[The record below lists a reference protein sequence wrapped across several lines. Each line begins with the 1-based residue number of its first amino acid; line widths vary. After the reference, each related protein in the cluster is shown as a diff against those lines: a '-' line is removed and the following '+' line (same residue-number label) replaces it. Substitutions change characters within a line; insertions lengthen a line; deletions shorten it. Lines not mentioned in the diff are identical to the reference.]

1 MEDYGQ
7 MTLIGHLTEL
17 RRRLII
23 ALLAIIGF
31 SIIGYVFSEQIIK
44 VLTVPIGEL
53 IFLSPTEAFYTHIR
67 VAIYAGF
74 ILALPVVIHQVWRFV
89 LPALNQNE
97 RKLLYLLVPLSLLL
111 FFLGLAF
118 SFFIVIP
125 FGMRFFLGFSGPG
138 LRPMLTLD
146 YYISFV
152 ITITIP
158 FGILFQLPLVQ
169 GFLIRFRLV
178 TVKQLERMRKYVVVG
193 AFVVGAL
200 FTPPDVLS
208 QVFLA
213 VPLILL
219 FELGLIMGRII
230 SPRSKSK

>member
-7 MTLIGHLTEL
+7 MTLVGHLTEL

-53 IFLSPTEAFYTHIR
+53 IFLSPTEASYTHIR

-97 RKLLYLLVPLSLLL
+97 RRLLYLLVPLSVLL

-125 FGMRFFLGFSGPG
+125 YGMRFL
-138 LRPMLTLD
+138 
-146 YYISFV
+146 
-152 ITITIP
+152 IT
-158 FGILFQLPLVQ
+158 
-169 GFLIRFRLV
+169 
-178 TVKQLERMRKYVVVG
+178 
-193 AFVVGAL
+193 
-200 FTPPDVLS
+200 
-208 QVFLA
+208 
-213 VPLILL
+213 
-219 FELGLIMGRII
+219 
-230 SPRSKSK
+230 

>member
-7 MTLIGHLTEL
+7 MTLVGHLTEL

-97 RKLLYLLVPLSLLL
+97 RRLLYLLVPLSVLL

>member
-7 MTLIGHLTEL
+7 MTLVGHLTEL

>member
-89 LPALNQNE
+89 L
-97 RKLLYLLVPLSLLL
+97 R
-111 FFLGLAF
+111 
-118 SFFIVIP
+118 
-125 FGMRFFLGFSGPG
+125 R
-138 LRPMLTLD
+138 
-146 YYISFV
+146 
-152 ITITIP
+152 
-158 FGILFQLPLVQ
+158 
-169 GFLIRFRLV
+169 
-178 TVKQLERMRKYVVVG
+178 
-193 AFVVGAL
+193 
-200 FTPPDVLS
+200 
-208 QVFLA
+208 
-213 VPLILL
+213 
-219 FELGLIMGRII
+219 
-230 SPRSKSK
+230 